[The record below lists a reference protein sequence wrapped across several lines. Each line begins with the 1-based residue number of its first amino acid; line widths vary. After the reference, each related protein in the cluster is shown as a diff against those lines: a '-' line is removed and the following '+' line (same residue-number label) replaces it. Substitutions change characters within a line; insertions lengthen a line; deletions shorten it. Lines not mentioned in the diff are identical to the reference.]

1 MCTSWKP
8 QNPHAQAHWRK
19 AFQMWPVQFCFNSI
33 QSPQAPHDKQAQTN
47 AEVKKQAAKEV
58 LQEKK
63 SHAILTFMTMVTML
77 IHYDTF
83 IIIVIIRG

>member
-1 MCTSWKP
+1 M
-8 QNPHAQAHWRK
+8 A
-19 AFQMWPVQFCFNSI
+19 
-33 QSPQAPHDKQAQTN
+33 HDKQAQAN
-47 AEVKKQAAKEV
+47 AEQVKKQAAKEV